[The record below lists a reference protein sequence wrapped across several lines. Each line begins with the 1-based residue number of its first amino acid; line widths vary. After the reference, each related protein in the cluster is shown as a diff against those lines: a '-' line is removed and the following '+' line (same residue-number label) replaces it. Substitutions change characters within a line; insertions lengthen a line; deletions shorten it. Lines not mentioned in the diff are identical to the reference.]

1 MQPLDFVRTLALAA
15 ADAGREVTLLAL
27 GEQAPDH
34 PTPAAFQ
41 EGRYLKAAFIRVG

>member
-1 MQPLDFVRTLALAA
+1 MQTHDFVRTLAIAA
-15 ADAGREVTLLAL
+15 AEAGREITLLGV

-41 EGRYLKAAFIRVG
+41 EGRYLKAAFVRVS

>member
-1 MQPLDFVRTLALAA
+1 MQTPDFLRTLALAA
-15 ADAGREVTLLAL
+15 ADVGREVSLIAL

-41 EGRYLKAAFIRVG
+41 EGRYLKAAFLRVS